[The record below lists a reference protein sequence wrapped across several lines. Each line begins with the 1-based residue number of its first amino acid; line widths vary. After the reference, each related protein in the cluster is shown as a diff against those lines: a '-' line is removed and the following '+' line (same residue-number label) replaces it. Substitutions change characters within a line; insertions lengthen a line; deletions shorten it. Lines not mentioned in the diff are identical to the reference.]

1 MKLKVVFGVCLFVMP
16 MFLSGCG
23 GGSSSGAKEAP
34 ADVKV
39 IVENQKKMYDSMKKA
54 TGKPVR

>member
-1 MKLKVVFGVCLFVMP
+1 MKLKVVFGVSLFVMP

-23 GGSSSGAKEAP
+23 GGADTGAKEAP

-39 IVENQKKMYDSMKKA
+39 IVENQKKMYDNMKKA